1 MKRNGTAYELDE
13 NNDKSVLG
21 TLYGSRLFEKN
32 AMNSTWGINMERAI
46 IWETAMLER
55 IQARRPWET
64 KSFANML
71 GSHGKGEIPY
81 SPISMNFI
89 NGNVMGDTIIAPL

>member
-1 MKRNGTAYELDE
+1 MFKHFVTPDRPCLLESEMFTFVNRHIHLLMKRNGTAYELDE

-55 IQARRPWET
+55 I
-64 KSFANML
+64 
-71 GSHGKGEIPY
+71 
-81 SPISMNFI
+81 
-89 NGNVMGDTIIAPL
+89 